1 MTVQERVTARIDSL
15 ERQAR
20 RALGW
25 TGRIRGCRGRNVES
39 DAQWTVDVWAPSL
52 RRRAERHR
60 PFMGG
65 EAYGEC
71 ITCGAPDEGDAS
83 EDWPCPDFRDL
94 CAELGI
100 NPEETT

>member
-1 MTVQERVTARIDSL
+1 MTLHGQVTARIDSL

-25 TGRIRGCRGRNVES
+25 TGRIRGWRGRNVEI
-39 DAQWTVDVWAPSL
+39 DAQWTVGVWVPSL
-52 RRRAERHR
+52 KRRAERHQHDSGLR
-60 PFMGG
+60 
-65 EAYGEC
+65 
-71 ITCGAPDEGDAS
+71 
-83 EDWPCPDFRDL
+83 PCPDYRDL

>member
-1 MTVQERVTARIDSL
+1 MTIHEQVTARIDSL

-25 TGRIRGCRGRNVES
+25 TGRIHGWRGRNVEI
-39 DAQWTVDVWAPSL
+39 DAQWTVDVWVPSL
-52 RRRAERHR
+52 RRRAERHQHDSGR
-60 PFMGG
+60 TRDDRLP
-65 EAYGEC
+65 AC
-71 ITCGAPDEGDAS
+71 THCGIQL
-83 EDWPCPDFRDL
+83 WPCPDFRDL